1 VTGRVRV
8 GIVGTGFGARVVVP
22 AFEAA
27 GCEIVDAVSARDE
40 AAVAELC
47 RRDVD
52 LISIHSPPFLHA
64 AHVGMALDR
73 GHAVLCDKPFGR
85 SAQEAAELVEA
96 AEAAGVVNLVNF
108 EFRHEPARLRVAEL
122 LAAGEIGTPEHL
134 EWTALTSGSRVPLRP
149 FGWLFQSSLGGGWIG
164 AWGSHVIDAVRWWLG
179 EVTDAGAECRTV
191 IRQRP
196 DRQGV
201 VHDCDAEDAFSAWLR
216 TSGGASVAIDS
227 SFASTVT
234 FPSRVT
240 ITGSDG
246 GIEIVSDHHLAIR
259 RPDGTR
265 QDLEFTAP
273 PGDPHGVAMGRWA
286 EVVRDAVIDR
296 RQVTPSFADGLA
308 CARVMDA
315 LRSGSR

>member
-1 VTGRVRV
+1 MRV
-8 GIVGTGFGARVVVP
+8 GVVGTGFGARVVVP

-27 GCEIVDAVSARDE
+27 GCEVVDAVSARDDP
-40 AAVAELC
+40 AVAELC
-47 RRDVD
+47 RREVD

-64 AHVGMALDR
+64 THVRMALDR
-73 GHAVLCDKPFGR
+73 GRAVLCDKPFGR
-85 SAQEAAELVEA
+85 SAAEGAELVEA
-96 AEAAGVVNLVNF
+96 AADAGVVNLVNF
-108 EFRHEPARLRVAEL
+108 EFRHQPARLRVAEL

-149 FGWLFQSSLGGGWIG
+149 YGWLFQRSLGGGWIG

-179 EVTDAGAECRTV
+179 EVADAGAECRTT

-201 VHDCDAEDAFSAWLR
+201 VHTCDAEDAFSAWLQ
-216 TSGGASVAIDS
+216 TAGGASVSIDS
-227 SFASTVT
+227 SFASAVT

-240 ITGSDG
+240 ITGSEG
-246 GIEIVSDHHLAIR
+246 GIEIVSDHRLAIR
-259 RPDGTR
+259 RADGTR
-265 QDLEFTAP
+265 EDHEFTP
-273 PGDPHGVAMGRWA
+273 EPGDPHGVAMRRWA

-315 LRSGSR
+315 LRAGSG

>member
-1 VTGRVRV
+1 VTRRVRV

-27 GCEIVDAVSARDE
+27 GCEVVDAVSARDGH
-40 AAVAELC
+40 AVAELC
-47 RRDVD
+47 RRDLD
-52 LISIHSPPFLHA
+52 LVSIHSPPFLHA
-64 AHVGMALDR
+64 AHVGMALDQGR
-73 GHAVLCDKPFGR
+73 AVLCDKPFGR
-85 SAQEAAELVEA
+85 SAAEAAGLVDA
-96 AEAAGVVNLVNF
+96 ADAAGVVNLVNF

-149 FGWLFQSSLGGGWIG
+149 YGWLFQRSLGGGWIG

-179 EVTDAGAECRTV
+179 EVTEAGAECRTT
-191 IRQRP
+191 IPQRP

-201 VHDCDAEDAFSAWLR
+201 VHTCDAEDAFSAWLR
-216 TSGGASVAIDS
+216 TSGGASVSIDS
-227 SFASTVT
+227 SFASAVT

-246 GIEIVSDHHLAIR
+246 GMEIVSDHRLTIR
-259 RPDGTR
+259 RADGSR
-265 QDLEFTAP
+265 EEHEFTP
-273 PGDPHGVAMGRWA
+273 EPGDPHGVAMRRWT
-286 EVVRDAVIDR
+286 EVVRDEVIDH

-315 LRSGSR
+315 LRAG